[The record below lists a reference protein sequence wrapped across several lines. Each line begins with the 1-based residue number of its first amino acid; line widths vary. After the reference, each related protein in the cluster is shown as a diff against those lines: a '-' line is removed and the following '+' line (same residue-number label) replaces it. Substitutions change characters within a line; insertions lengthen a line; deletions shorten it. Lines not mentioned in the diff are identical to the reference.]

1 MSAVLGAFEFPP
13 VSHLFEWPAV
23 LFEGTPLEINKTV
36 ILCGIAAFLALGF
49 FVLGSR
55 KRALVP
61 SGMQN
66 LAESSYELVE
76 ENIAVEVMGA
86 EDGKRW
92 TPFLTVSVLLHLLH
106 EPLRGDSRA
115 SSSRPPRGSPFRCS
129 SRSWSGC
136 MMIFL
141 GMKTQGVGGYFKNSL
156 FPPGVPWSLY
166 VLVTPIEFI
175 STFLVRPFSHAVR
188 LFANMM
194 AGHILLTTFAL
205 LSAALWLGKWNAIF
219 LAAAGRRRGGHD
231 GLRGPR
237 RRPAGVHLHDPHR
250 RVHRRVPASRALVRN
265 RYRPQPRSQ

>member
-1 MSAVLGAFEFPP
+1 MPAALAAFEFPP
-13 VSHLFEWPAV
+13 VSHLFEWPV
-23 LFEGTPLEINKTV
+23 VILDGTPLAINKTV
-36 ILCGIAAFLALGF
+36 VLTGAAALLTIGF

-61 SGMQN
+61 SGFQN

-92 TPFLTVSVLLHLLH
+92 TPFLTSLFFFIFFMNIFEVIPGIQFPPTSRIAIPALLAIIVWL
-106 EPLRGDSRA
+106 
-115 SSSRPPRGSPFRCS
+115 
-129 SRSWSGC
+129 

-141 GMKTQGVGGYFKNSL
+141 GMKTQGVGGYFKSSL
-156 FPPGVPWSLY
+156 FPPGVPKVLY
-166 VLVTPIEFI
+166 LLVTPIEFI

-219 LAAAGRRRGGHD
+219 LPLPVVGGAAMTGFEVLVAVLQAYIFTILTAVYIGGS
-231 GLRGPR
+231 
-237 RRPAGVHLHDPHR
+237 LHPEH
-250 RVHRRVPASRALVRN
+250 
-265 RYRPQPRSQ
+265 